1 MHEASSGHRY
11 SCAFGFGQREPQ
23 VLGGERHGH
32 SRRAV
37 LLVDNLAAVSLVHP
51 GIKQRI
57 RQDIVSE
64 VAIDPAFRN
73 RANASPMHSSVIAVS
88 TFAASFTRF
97 ANAASSNNEKSLPE
111 AVEQRTHRFHRRR

>member
-32 SRRAV
+32 SQRAV

-64 VAIDPAFRN
+64 VAIDPAVVT
-73 RANASPMHSSVIAVS
+73 SVSKMSVWLGNSMPLARWLGP
-88 TFAASFTRF
+88 T
-97 ANAASSNNEKSLPE
+97 
-111 AVEQRTHRFHRRR
+111 